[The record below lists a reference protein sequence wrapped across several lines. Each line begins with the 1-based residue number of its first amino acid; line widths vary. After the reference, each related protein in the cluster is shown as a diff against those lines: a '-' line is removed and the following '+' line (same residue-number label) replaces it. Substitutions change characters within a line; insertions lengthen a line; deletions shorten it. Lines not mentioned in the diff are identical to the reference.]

1 MTSNEGSVL
10 VADDSVIQKQ
20 VSAQEP
26 GSMEKNSV
34 MATAKNILPGNNEF
48 SQMNVN
54 DTTAQTS
61 YFDSK
66 FVSKRGGMNSESR
79 QRAMTRSPRSRYRN
93 IPTKNIKFEKFI
105 ELIFKSRMQNQDV
118 KEEIVKYVQALET
131 SYTDAI
137 RDLKAIIDREKGKQ
151 RKQIADKV
159 NMSTERNELESLF
172 IECIEEVRKDI
183 MKRRLKNEIY
193 NRKKFQQLDKTS
205 EEAKEFEESLLRLAQ
220 LAKNRVKVTDFT
232 NRDKTHILDLF
243 VNNEKT
249 LLKIYEALFP
259 HRTVNGVGSQQ
270 PSTAPH
276 PNPINIIENPM
287 QNFQNRSNL
296 GGARSSEQIN
306 STFNQPLNHSYNGP
320 VGSSSMQFN

>member
-1 MTSNEGSVL
+1 
-10 VADDSVIQKQ
+10 
-20 VSAQEP
+20 
-26 GSMEKNSV
+26 MEKNSV

-193 NRKKFQQLDKTS
+193 NRKKF
-205 EEAKEFEESLLRLAQ
+205 
-220 LAKNRVKVTDFT
+220 
-232 NRDKTHILDLF
+232 
-243 VNNEKT
+243 
-249 LLKIYEALFP
+249 
-259 HRTVNGVGSQQ
+259 
-270 PSTAPH
+270 
-276 PNPINIIENPM
+276 
-287 QNFQNRSNL
+287 
-296 GGARSSEQIN
+296 
-306 STFNQPLNHSYNGP
+306 
-320 VGSSSMQFN
+320 